1 MASAPRLVGKVAV
14 LTDLKAL
21 TGLRIGAAT
30 SALEIGGIDNPV
42 LRDPITRRPYVPG
55 SSLKGKLRSLL
66 TKVHELPLRR
76 LGRVQRHWC
85 VDPQAYAGCLV
96 CATFGEFPS
105 ARGGG
110 GEFPSA
116 PGGGPLDFVTPTRL
130 TVRDATLSPYVELG
144 QGEQARRVPWDSED
158 FETDLPY
165 TEVKTE
171 VALDVVTAASEL
183 RQMERVPPGAIF
195 EAELLF
201 TVYRSA
207 DGLINPA
214 MEKKRLREVFAAM
227 RLLED
232 DYLGSSGTR
241 GYGKVKF
248 QKVRVRWRPLPFY
261 QNPRQTPEETLW
273 EGDDLADLLPAYDER
288 VAAKVWGTS

>member
-1 MASAPRLVGKVAV
+1 MASAPRLIGKVAV
-14 LTDLKAL
+14 LAELKAL

-42 LRDPITRRPYVPG
+42 LRDPITKRPYVPG

-66 TKVHELPLRR
+66 TKVHELPLRQ
-76 LGRVQRHWC
+76 LGRVQLHWC
-85 VDPQAYAGCLV
+85 ERPQEYAGCPV
-96 CATFGEFPS
+96 CATF
-105 ARGGG
+105 

-130 TVRDATLSPYVELG
+130 TVRDAPLSLYVELD
-144 QGEQARRVPWDSED
+144 QGEQARRVPWDSEE

-171 VALDVVTAASEL
+171 VALDVVTAASNP

-195 EAELLF
+195 DTELLF

-207 DGLINPA
+207 DGLIDPE

-248 QKVRVRWRPLPFY
+248 QKIRVRWRPLEFY
-261 QNPRQTPEETLW
+261 RDPRQTPEELLW
-273 EGDDLADLLPAYDER
+273 KGDDLADLLAAYDER